1 MISMKGNKH
10 EKAFLVRVC
19 CPRPSG
25 LLTALA
31 ACGNAGENAVPDV
44 TDDDTTAAVTTT
56 NMVLAST
63 TSTQDSGLFDALIPA
78 FNEAHPEINVQV
90 IAVGS
95 GEAME
100 MGGRGDADVLLVHSP
115 AAEQTFMDEGY
126 GAKRLPVMYNDFVI
140 VGPDADPADVKD
152 APDANDAF
160 RRIAETQSTFIS
172 RGDDSGTHAREL
184 SIWAVDDIDPASIGD
199 GSWYEESGQGMGATL
214 KIAEEFQ
221 AYTLT
226 DRATYLNLTKEGALQ
241 LPILNEG
248 STELLNYYH
257 VITVKDAKEQAAAQ
271 AFMDWIVSPAGQETI
286 ATFGLED
293 FGAALFTPNA
303 NAQQ

>member
-1 MISMKGNKH
+1 MKKR
-10 EKAFLVRVC
+10 FLSLCAVVALA
-19 CPRPSG
+19 G
-25 LLTALA
+25 LMMALA
-31 ACGNAGENAVPDV
+31 ACGSAGENAVPD
-44 TDDDTTAAVTTT
+44 APEEAVTAPADTV

-90 IAVGS
+90 VAVGS

-100 MGGRGDADVLLVHSP
+100 MGRRGDADVLLVHSP
-115 AAEQTFMDEGY
+115 AAEITFMDEGY
-126 GAKRLPVMYNDFVI
+126 GTERLPVMYNDLVI
-140 VGPDADPADVKD
+140 VGPEADPADV
-152 APDANDAF
+152 AGAADANEAF
-160 RRIAETQSTFIS
+160 KRIADSQSTFIS

-184 SIWAVDDIDPASIGD
+184 SIWALDEITPADIGD

-303 NAQQ
+303 DAQQ